1 MSAVSRSQSRR
12 AWLRGLGGLVLSLW
26 IGAPAGFSAEG
37 ATEGWSERVVREG
50 IAVRAEI
57 VPLSPASPAPSGAL
71 REEETAAI
79 RFEITDAATGE
90 PLAGLSPAAWMS
102 LLPPGGTEAQRC
114 RQDVEQFVTG
124 TLLKRP
130 ALDLNVY
137 FVLALNQDASISVVD
152 PLFGFGGS
160 RLLALLP
167 LLSPGEDWALTADQR
182 RLFVSQPEAGRIAA
196 VDTATWKIEAQVDAG
211 PRPTRVA
218 LQPDGGYL
226 WITFDPAGA
235 DAAGSGVAVVD
246 ARSLRVLA
254 RIPTG
259 AGRHEIAFDAD
270 SRFAFVTNSDAG
282 TVSVIDVRTLTRVK
296 EIPTGEQPVSIA
308 WSALAGAAY
317 VTHARSGTIVAIDG
331 QRHEVTARMTARPG
345 LGQIRFA
352 PGGRLGFAVNPL
364 ADALFIVDTAS
375 NRILQS
381 GEMLKAPD
389 QVAFTDTLAYVR
401 HQGSE
406 TVLMIPL
413 KEVGVEGKAVPAADF
428 PGGQLPFGRGR
439 RPSPAAG
446 IVRAPGPTAVL
457 VANPADQVIYFY
469 KEGMAAPMG
478 HFKNYDREPRAVL
491 VVDRSLVERSRPGA
505 YETVAKLRGP
515 GRYELAFLLESPR
528 VVHCFQ
534 VEVLADP
541 VRAAERRSSRPVHV
555 EPLGEPGPVAAGKE
569 THLRFRLTDPNTGMP
584 HPGLGDVRVLIHR
597 TDRNWQMR
605 LQAKDLGEGLYEI
618 AFTPNDPADY
628 IVRLESATGKLPLHL
643 SPQVVLRVTAATEV
657 VPPRSAPSP

>member
-1 MSAVSRSQSRR
+1 MRAASRSWSRR
-12 AWLRGLGGLVLSLW
+12 AWFRALGGLVLSLW
-26 IGAPAGFSAEG
+26 IGGPAGFSAEG
-37 ATEGWSERVVREG
+37 AAEGWSDRVVREG

-57 VPLSPASPAPSGAL
+57 VPLSPAPSGAL

-79 RFEITDAATGE
+79 RFEISDAATGQ

-102 LLPPGGTEAQRC
+102 VVPPGGTDAQKC
-114 RQDVEQFVTG
+114 RQDVEQFVGG
-124 TLLKRP
+124 TLLNRP
-130 ALDLNVY
+130 DLDLNVY

-160 RLLALLP
+160 RLLALVP
-167 LLSPGEDWALTADQR
+167 LLSPGEDWVLTADQR

-196 VDTATWKIEAQVDAG
+196 VDTSTWNVEAQVDAG

-218 LQPDGGYL
+218 LQPDGAYL
-226 WITFDPAGA
+226 WATLDLTGSE
-235 DAAGSGVAVVD
+235 AAGSGVAVID

-254 RIPTG
+254 RVPTG
-259 AGRHEIAFDAD
+259 AGRHEVAFDPD
-270 SRFAFVTNSDAG
+270 NRFAFVTNSDAA
-282 TVSVIDVRTLTRVK
+282 TVSVIDVRTLSRVK
-296 EIPTGEQPVSIA
+296 DIQTGEQPVSIA
-308 WSALAGAAY
+308 WSPLARAAY
-317 VTHARSGTIVAIDG
+317 VTHAKSGTIVAIDG
-331 QRHEVTARMTARPG
+331 QRHEVTARMVARPG

-389 QVAFTDTLAYVR
+389 QVAFTDDLAYVR

-413 KEVGVEGKAVPAADF
+413 KEVGEEGKAVPAADF

-446 IVRAPGPTAVL
+446 IVRAPGSSAVL

-491 VVDRSLVERSRPGA
+491 VVDRSLAERSRTGA

-515 GRYELAFLLESPR
+515 GRYELAFLLDSPR

-534 VEVLADP
+534 VEVLPDP
-541 VRAAERRSSRPVHV
+541 VREEERRKARPVHV
-555 EPLGEPGPVAAGKE
+555 EPLGERGPVAVGKE
-569 THLRFRLTDPNTGMP
+569 IRLRFRLTDPNTGVP
-584 HPGLGDVRVLIHR
+584 HPGLGDVQVLIHR

-605 LQAKDLGEGLYEI
+605 LQAKDLGEGVYEI
-618 AFTPNDPADY
+618 AFTPNHPADY
-628 IVRLESATGKLPLHL
+628 IVRLESSAGKLPLHL
-643 SPQVVLRVTAATEV
+643 SPQVVVRAA
-657 VPPRSAPSP
+657 S